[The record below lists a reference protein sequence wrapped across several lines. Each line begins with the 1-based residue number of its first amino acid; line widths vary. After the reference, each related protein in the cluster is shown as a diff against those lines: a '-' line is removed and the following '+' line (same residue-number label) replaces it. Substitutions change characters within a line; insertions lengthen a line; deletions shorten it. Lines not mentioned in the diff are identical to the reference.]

1 MALVKTTKLQAIN
14 TILSVI
20 GEAPINSLTG
30 ALNADVTTAQN
41 TLDEVSREIQSLGW
55 HFNTEKDITLT
66 PDSNNNITVN
76 ENVIFVDIEG
86 DYNTT
91 DLDVVLRGEQLYN
104 RKNQS
109 FTFDSSITACTIVL
123 LDFELLPEQA
133 RKYITIRAARIFQD
147 RMLGSGKQHDFTR
160 ADEQQALLNLR
171 ASEMDSGDYSI
182 FDNYDVY
189 RVIDRQSIIRRV
201 NS

>member
-30 ALNADVTTAQN
+30 TLTSDVSLAQN
-41 TLDEVSREIQSLGW
+41 TLDEVSREVQSIGW
-55 HFNTEKDITLT
+55 HFNTEKNISLA
-66 PDSNNNITVN
+66 PDSDNKIIVN
-76 ENVIFVDIEG
+76 DNVIFVDIEG
-86 DYNTT
+86 DYDTT
-91 DLDVVLRGEQLYN
+91 DYDVVLRGNNLYN
-104 RKNQS
+104 RKSQTYEFS
-109 FTFDSSITACTIVL
+109 SSITACTISL
-123 LDFELLPEQA
+123 LDFDYLPETA
-133 RKYITIRAARIFQD
+133 RRYITIRAARIFQD
-147 RMLGSGKQHDFTR
+147 RMLGSGNQHDFTR
-160 ADEQQALLNLR
+160 ADEQQALMNLR

-189 RVIDRQSIIRRV
+189 RTLDRESIIRRV